1 MPDTTQVWNF
11 LESFRDPS
19 AVDRAGR
26 NKHPPL
32 ATDNLLENTDGG
44 APTTTPHHCS
54 LGAAPCIPSI
64 YADARY
70 NDAVLVSKAGLLGT
84 DWTSLPQ
91 HFKQHGYWTVGSGTV
106 LLQLTLRIKV

>member
-1 MPDTTQVWNF
+1 MGVLRPPPPISV
-11 LESFRDPS
+11 LS
-19 AVDRAGR
+19 GR
-26 NKHPPL
+26 NP
-32 ATDNLLENTDGG
+32 A
-44 APTTTPHHCS
+44 
-54 LGAAPCIPSI
+54 PSI